1 VLYFTYGTPNTFEF
15 PKGGGILRRDGSRTR
30 HWYQARRINARIKNL
45 GPTLMKLC
53 STGVYHVKPGDDPA
67 EVLDGT
73 PIRAISR
80 AEVDPPNDYL
90 VGVFRHEDGRRAILL
105 NNYRFAYTAWPT
117 VEFDVPIALVQEVD
131 QQTGQAV
138 PVYDDS
144 PEMPGLQVSLDAS
157 EGRLFLLPAK
167 TGTQ

>member
-1 VLYFTYGTPNTFEF
+1 MTSTKGTANVSSV
-15 PKGGGILRRDGSRTR
+15 KSR
-30 HWYQARRINARIKNL
+30 
-45 GPTLMKLC
+45 PSTL
-53 STGVYHVKPGDDPA
+53 
-67 EVLDGT
+67 
-73 PIRAISR
+73 
-80 AEVDPPNDYL
+80 
-90 VGVFRHEDGRRAILL
+90 EDGRRAILL

-157 EGRLFLLPAK
+157 EGRLFLLPAN